1 MWLTKQEQVTLAVL
15 GALALAGLG
24 VVLWQRQRPL
34 LVVEAAPAQAAAWNA
49 VLRNARRVDI
59 NAASAAELERLP
71 EVGPGL
77 AKRIVEYRAAHGP
90 FAAPEELSRVK
101 GIGPK
106 KLKVLAPYITV
117 K

>member
-1 MWLTKQEQVTLAVL
+1 MSLSPEERMTLTIV
-15 GALALAGLG
+15 GALALAGLL
-24 VVLWQRQRPL
+24 VVLWQRQGPP

-49 VLRNARRVDI
+49 ALAHARRVDI
-59 NAASAAELERLP
+59 NAASAADLERLP

-90 FAAPEELSRVK
+90 FAAPEALSRVK

-106 KLKVLAPYITV
+106 KLKALAPYTTV